1 MNDIERRIADIMLTK
16 LRERDPSLSYDD
28 LERPVGDL
36 DLDSLDIVELTQLME
51 RELQVKADLQET
63 ASFGLLQDFT
73 AYFVKLAD
81 Q

>member
-1 MNDIERRIADIMLTK
+1 MNDIEHRIADIMLTK
-16 LRERDPSLSYDD
+16 LRERDPSLGYDD

-51 RELQVKADLQET
+51 RELQVKADLAET
-63 ASFGLLQDFT
+63 AGFGLLQDFT

>member
-51 RELQVKADLQET
+51 RELQGKADLQET

>member
-16 LRERDPSLSYDD
+16 LRERDPSLGYDD

-51 RELQVKADLQET
+51 RELQVKADLRET
-63 ASFGLLQDFT
+63 AGFGLLQDFT